1 MAKREE
7 LKVKEQVCFQITSEI
22 QKKSGYDSKQN
33 LSGGIDLKADVLRL
47 ERVIVAVVRREV
59 VQKHEEQKV

>member
-33 LSGGIDLKADVLRL
+33 LSRGIDLKADVLRL

-59 VQKHEEQKV
+59 VQKYEEQNV